1 MTSLEEIQNYLNI
14 DLTNRRLREGKK
26 NLLKNRYIYMIIAIN
41 ITLLN
46 YHRICIV
53 Y

>member
-1 MTSLEEIQNYLNI
+1 MASLEEIQNYLNI
-14 DLTNRRLREGKK
+14 DLTNRRLRDGKK
-26 NLLKNRYIYMIIAIN
+26 NLLKNRYYIIVIN